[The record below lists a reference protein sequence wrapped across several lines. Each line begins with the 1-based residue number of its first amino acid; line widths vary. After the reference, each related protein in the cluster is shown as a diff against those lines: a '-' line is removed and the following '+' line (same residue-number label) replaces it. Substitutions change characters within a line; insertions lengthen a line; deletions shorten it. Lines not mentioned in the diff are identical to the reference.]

1 MIRVLTPLPVLLP
14 LLGAAAALLVGGRHP
29 RTQRTLSIAVLAAV
43 LTVSVLLLLH
53 AHAEGADAVSV
64 GGWPV
69 PLGIVLVVDRLSA
82 LMLVVAATVGLGVL
96 VFAVGQGSADGD
108 EETPI
113 SIFHPTFLVL
123 MAGVAN
129 AFLAG
134 DLFNLYVGFEI
145 LLTASYVLLT
155 LGGSAPRI
163 RAGVTYIVVSLLS
176 SLLFLAAIALIYAS
190 TGTVNMAQLAGRLG
204 DLPDGVQLLLHSL
217 LLIAFSIKAAVFPL
231 SAWLPDSYP
240 TAPAPVTAVFAGL
253 LTKVGVYAIIRTQTL
268 LFPGGALDQ
277 VLMWAAL
284 ATMLVGILGAVA
296 QTDIRRILSFTL
308 VSHIGYMVFG
318 IALATTAG
326 LAGAIFY
333 VVHHIA
339 IQTTLFLVAGLIE
352 RRGDSTAVDRLGG
365 LAKASPLLAILFFV
379 PAMNLAGI
387 PPLSGFIGK
396 LGLLEAGVAVG
407 GWLPYVV
414 VAAGVITS
422 LLTLVAVSRVWSRAF
437 WRPPA
442 QSPAEDTFQAAA
454 ADAGPESGP
463 APSGDVDHE
472 EPPDADARGR
482 GRRVADVDPHR
493 RAPGRLGPAHRRR
506 HRHQPGHRRPGR
518 GRREPPGAAPAAAGD
533 GRRDRGDGRGDRRPD
548 RAGRA
553 AVRRRRPGGHRP
565 VRPGPVHRRRP
576 PGRAVSARSP
586 TDGGTGVAH
595 QLRHQLPLLVWLV
608 LVWNLLW
615 GTWSWANLISGT
627 VLALAV
633 TLLLP
638 LPPVVGGTR
647 VHPVGL
653 LVFLGTF
660 LLDLVVSGAQVA
672 WQTIRPSGIR
682 HSAIISVELRTDS
695 DLLMTIVAEATAL
708 VPGSLVIDM
717 DREQQSIAVH
727 VLHVTDLDDVERRR
741 ASVLTMEERVVRAFG
756 SAEEIAALSEAPH
769 DRPAPAGGRTTP

>member
-29 RTQRTLSIAVLAAV
+29 RTQRTLSIAVLASV
-43 LTVSVLLLLH
+43 LTVSVLLLLL
-53 AHAEGADAVSV
+53 AHDEGATAVSV

-284 ATMLVGILGAVA
+284 ATMVVGILGAVA

-318 IALATTAG
+318 IALATAAG

-365 LAKASPLLAILFFV
+365 LAKASPLLAVLFFL

-387 PPLSGFIGK
+387 PPFSGFIGK
-396 LGLLEAGVAVG
+396 LGLLEAGVATG
-407 GWLPYVV
+407 GWLPHVL
-414 VAAGVITS
+414 VAAGVVTS

-442 QSPAEDTFQAAA
+442 QSPAADTAGAAA
-454 ADAGPESGP
+454 ADAGPETGA
-463 APSGDVDHE
+463 APTGDGGDE
-472 EPPDADARGR
+472 EPPDD
-482 GRRVADVDPHR
+482 DVDAGPSPRTAAR
-493 RAPGRLGPAHRRR
+493 RAAWERHTAVATATTPATDGLGEEAGSRRAL
-506 HRHQPGHRRPGR
+506 RPL
-518 GRREPPGAAPAAAGD
+518 PQVMVGATAAMVVVTVSLTALAGPLYGVTD
-533 GRRDRGDGRGDRRPD
+533 QAAEDLLDRGPYVD
-548 RAGRA
+548 
-553 AVRRRRPGGHRP
+553 AVL
-565 VRPGPVHRRRP
+565 
-576 PGRAVSARSP
+576 
-586 TDGGTGVAH
+586 D
-595 QLRHQLPLLVWLV
+595 
-608 LVWNLLW
+608 
-615 GTWSWANLISGT
+615 
-627 VLALAV
+627 
-633 TLLLP
+633 
-638 LPPVVGGTR
+638 
-647 VHPVGL
+647 
-653 LVFLGTF
+653 
-660 LLDLVVSGAQVA
+660 DLVD
-672 WQTIRPSGIR
+672 P
-682 HSAIISVELRTDS
+682 
-695 DLLMTIVAEATAL
+695 
-708 VPGSLVIDM
+708 
-717 DREQQSIAVH
+717 
-727 VLHVTDLDDVERRR
+727 
-741 ASVLTMEERVVRAFG
+741 
-756 SAEEIAALSEAPH
+756 
-769 DRPAPAGGRTTP
+769 